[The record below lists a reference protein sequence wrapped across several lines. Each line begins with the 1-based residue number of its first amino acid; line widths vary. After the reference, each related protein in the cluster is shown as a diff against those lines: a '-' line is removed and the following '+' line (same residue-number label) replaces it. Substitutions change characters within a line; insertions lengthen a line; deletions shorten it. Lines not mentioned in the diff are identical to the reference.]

1 MVGIYASLSRGLRG
15 AMGASGFLVAG
26 RRKSLVAGSALLL
39 TSLVLA
45 AMALRSTL
53 PALVTEMLAVNAV
66 LSLFSVTLSMLPTLD
81 NTD

>member
-1 MVGIYASLSRGLRG
+1 VVDIYASLSRGLRG

-26 RRKSLVAGSALLL
+26 RRKSLVASSALLL

-66 LSLFSVTLSMLPTLD
+66 LSLFSVTPQHAAYPR
-81 NTD
+81 